1 MITILAWVFI
11 NFIIIYAIIEEIK
24 DYPIQKQFKQDM
36 KRLNE
41 KVIKSILEERKQQKE
56 REEYEIWYKNERQK
70 LEKTCRRLGI
80 EF

>member
-1 MITILAWVFI
+1 
-11 NFIIIYAIIEEIK
+11 
-24 DYPIQKQFKQDM
+24 M

-41 KVIKSILEERKQQKE
+41 KVIKSILEECKQQKE

-70 LEKTCRRLGI
+70 LEKTCRRLGM